1 MSTFRITSTTTRMDQ
16 NGKVSFTVTNTSGA
30 NLRGRASIKTDDGVS
45 PDAFDISP
53 PRECDFAVDSTH
65 EFAVTFKK
73 PKDAPAGD
81 HKFQMWVVDPRLSDE
96 IGNPSNWIGYTILEE
111 KTKPFPILWLIIPAA
126 VLVVAAIGVGT
137 WWYFNVGPGHH
148 VVPPLKKVGNV
159 QVVHR
164 DPTEFGTV
172 QVNSSSP
179 SSVIQLH
186 NSGTKDTNVT
196 AALAGTDTGEF
207 HIAVNSCTCTP
218 LAVNQDCEVHVAFTP
233 SSEGVKSAQVHFS
246 VDSGYVQTE
255 NIMSGTAQGVS
266 AVCFSPQPLSLYIY
280 YTSPPLTTVAPAP
293 VTITNCGTAQLT
305 IHGATF
311 VGDSFSLMRFTITNN
326 QCTNQTL
333 QPHVGTC
340 QIWVGFNAPFDGH
353 WTVTLN
359 VFDDAANSP
368 HQVPVEGTRKYSPC
382 LPRYCIKY
390 VPPAL

>member
-1 MSTFRITSTTTRMDQ
+1 MSTFRITSTTTRLDQ

-45 PDAFDISP
+45 PDAFDIAP
-53 PRECDFAVDSTH
+53 PKDRDFPVDSTE

-73 PKDAPAGD
+73 PKVAPAGD
-81 HKFQMWVVDPRLSDE
+81 HKFQLLVVDPRLTDE
-96 IGNPSNWIGYTILEE
+96 LGNASNWIGYTILEE

-126 VLVVAAIGVGT
+126 VLVVAAIGVGA
-137 WWYFNVGPGHH
+137 WSFLYGPWHK
-148 VVPPLKKVGNV
+148 VVPPVVKVGNV
-159 QVVHR
+159 QVVHH

-186 NSGTKDTNVT
+186 NSGTKDTSVT
-196 AALAGTDTGEF
+196 AALAGTDMGDF
-207 HIAVNSCTCTP
+207 HITVNSCAGTP
-218 LAVNQDCEVHVAFTP
+218 LAVNQDCEIHVAFTP
-233 SSEGVKSAQVHFS
+233 NSEGVKSAHVDFS
-246 VDSGYVQTE
+246 VDSGTAPSE
-255 NIMSGTAQGVS
+255 IILSGTAQGVS

-280 YTSPPLTTVAPAP
+280 YTSPPLTTVAPVP

-305 IHGATF
+305 IHSATF
-311 VGDSFSLMRFTITNN
+311 VGDSYSLMRFTITNN

-333 QPHVGTC
+333 QAHGGTC
-340 QIWVGFNAPFDGH
+340 QIWVGFNAPLDGH

-359 VFDDAANSP
+359 VFDDTANSP
-368 HQVPVEGTRKYSPC
+368 HQVTVEGTRKYSPC

-390 VPPAL
+390 VQPSL